1 VTITAQLAET
11 ISSQFDMA
19 SKAHDTA
26 AATARAT
33 MEREMRDDHGQWARA
48 PGGESG
54 FHGREA
60 TAGSGIQERAES
72 YIASLRGKVKP
83 RELDNYNVGTYKRE
97 TLNPAY
103 HYTPAQ
109 TEAIRKYT
117 DHSFE
122 MNADLRGDELE
133 RRDFQKAKLTEEADQ
148 ISAAMQPLPDD
159 LVLLRELNGAHRMDA
174 LKAGDVI
181 ADDAFASTT
190 LTSGSGRYA
199 ANRSDTTV
207 MHILVPAGTP
217 SVWVGAAAGTFP
229 EDETILDRGQPMIV
243 MKPPALSP
251 GRSNVTDVYLLAL
264 PKAVAP

>member
-1 VTITAQLAET
+1 MTITGQLGLAAWEHELR
-11 ISSQFDMA
+11 D
-19 SKAHDTA
+19 AHG
-26 AATARAT
+26 R
-33 MEREMRDDHGQWARA
+33 WAKA
-48 PGGESG
+48 PGGEAG
-54 FHGREA
+54 FHGRVA
-60 TAGSGIQERAES
+60 TPGSGIGERAEAH
-72 YIASLRGKVKP
+72 IASLRGKVHP

-103 HYTPAQ
+103 HYTPEQ
-109 TEAIRKYT
+109 SEAIRKYT

-133 RRDFQKAKLTEEADQ
+133 RREFQKARLTEEADQ
-148 ISAAMQPLPDD
+148 ISAAMQPLPED
-159 LVLLRELNGAHRMDA
+159 LILLRELSGAHRMDG
-174 LKAGDVI
+174 LKEGDVI

-207 MHILVPAGTP
+207 LHIMAPAGTP
-217 SVWVGAAAGTFP
+217 SVWAGAAAGTFP

-243 MKPPALSP
+243 MKSASLSP

-264 PKAVAP
+264 PKAVAS